1 MYFLGSFR
9 TVKSNAKCN
18 IYPDDNHILEGLL
31 LVSKRNMIFQLLKRC
46 PFQALGQ
53 VLGKQI
59 NQKYA
64 LDLKEFQPNRKD
76 KLLF

>member
-1 MYFLGSFR
+1 MYFLDSFW
-9 TVKSNAKCN
+9 TAKNNAKYS
-18 IYPDDNHILEGLL
+18 IYSDANHILEGLL
-31 LVSKRNMIFQLLKRC
+31 LVSKRNMIFQLLTRC
-46 PFQALGQ
+46 LFQALGQ